1 MSGGI
6 GGGADEGFDLTT
18 KGQIHGHDGTS
29 QVAISVGTN
38 GQVLKANSGTSSGLE
53 WQDASGGA
61 EYNTFTTATTW
72 NPTAQTGNTTVNLD
86 GSSMTAG
93 VLKLN
98 VDGSLV
104 KTITFGNSGIAI
116 VNPSTSLSVQSTGL
130 GEDFANTQS
139 ISTINPRNDNGNA
152 GYGLSASFWS
162 PNGDYFYSSQKW
174 NGSNT
179 QNRLDCWSCST
190 AFDFTTKSYQGYV
203 VPQGANNGEGYN
215 YVSFTPDGLKFIGVD
230 GGNYNNSSG
239 TSTVYEY
246 TLSTAYEL
254 YTMTTTASNS
264 FSLTAVPNNGGRH
277 AISKDGTKFFTYS
290 QSTNTF
296 YRHSMSTAWD
306 ITTLSND
313 SNTKSGL
320 TTPSNINSLWI
331 NDNGTNI
338 YIKDSVLNRCQIRKY
353 NYGTAYDNTTLTYDS
368 LIDTGIGM
376 YNPNGQAF
384 IPANSGFNDI
394 IGVGSSTLD
403 NVTYGFEFAGTGY
416 ASVSQ

>member
-1 MSGGI
+1 MTVTYRAS
-6 GGGADEGFDLTT
+6 E
-18 KGQIHGHDGTS
+18 IHGLSSDTKPSNVAEGRIFLETDTAKRYIYTS
-29 QVAISVGTN
+29 GSWVELSA
-38 GQVLKANSGTSSGLE
+38 
-53 WQDASGGA
+53 GGF
-61 EYNTFTTATTW
+61 EYNTFTTSTTW
-72 NPTAQTGNTTVNLD
+72 NPSKQTGNTTVNLD

-98 VDGSLV
+98 VDGSAV
-104 KTITFGNSGIAI
+104 KSVTSGNSGVAV
-116 VNPSTSLSVQSTGL
+116 VNPSTSSNIQSIGL
-130 GEDFANTQS
+130 GEDFANTQF
-139 ISTINPRNDNGNA
+139 ISSINPRNDNSNA

-162 PNGDYFYSSQKW
+162 PNGAYFYSSQKW

-203 VPQGANNGEGYN
+203 VPTGANNGEGYN
-215 YVSFTPDGLKFIGVD
+215 YVGFTPDGLKFIGVD
-230 GGNYNNSSG
+230 GGNYNSSSG

-290 QSTNTF
+290 QYTNTF

-320 TTPSNINSLWI
+320 TAPNNINSLWI
-331 NDNGTNI
+331 NDDGTSI
-338 YIKDSVLNRCQIRKY
+338 YMKDIASSKCFIRKFDY
-353 NYGTAYDNTTLTYDS
+353 STAYNNTTLTYDTG
-368 LIDTGIGM
+368 IDTGIGM

-384 IPANSGFNDI
+384 IPANSGLNDI
-394 IGVGSSTLD
+394 IGQGSSSLY
-403 NVTYGFEFAGTGY
+403 NVTYGNDFAGTAY